1 MLGFVRSRRHVSRIA
16 SQRRAQEPTQFL
28 RNENLCQCWN
38 FLWCFVIF
46 LTVIT
51 QSELHFC
58 YKNIIIVVFVVGF
71 SYKLYMFLFDLFTST
86 NFVFDKTS
94 LARLDHQP
102 GRGAGGYVLILY
114 ISHICMAAPSGRVFT
129 PFWCENVNT
138 LCSFWS
144 GIGLSFRGNYGSVWT
159 FLSFQFQMSKKER
172 EICDFQLDLN
182 NFCVCAPF

>member
-1 MLGFVRSRRHVSRIA
+1 M
-16 SQRRAQEPTQFL
+16 QFL
-28 RNENLCQCWN
+28 RNENLCQSWN

-51 QSELHFC
+51 QSEDHFC

-71 SYKLYMFLFDLFTST
+71 SYKLHVFLFTST
-86 NFVFDKTS
+86 NFVFAKTS
-94 LARLDHQP
+94 SARLDHQP
-102 GRGAGGYVLILY
+102 GRGEGGYFLILY
-114 ISHICMAAPSGRVFT
+114 ISHICMATPSGRVFT
-129 PFWCENVNT
+129 PFWCENT

-144 GIGLSFRGNYGSVWT
+144 GIGLSFRGNYRSVWT

-172 EICDFQLDLN
+172 EICEFQLDLN

>member
-71 SYKLYMFLFDLFTST
+71 SYKLYVFLFDLFTST

-102 GRGAGGYVLILY
+102 GRGGGGVLPYIIYKPYLYVPPRRVGFLRRFGVKTGIHFAHFGLE
-114 ISHICMAAPSGRVFT
+114 SGWVFEGT
-129 PFWCENVNT
+129 TGVYEHFYRFNSKWV
-138 LCSFWS
+138 
-144 GIGLSFRGNYGSVWT
+144 R
-159 FLSFQFQMSKKER
+159 KKEKYA
-172 EICDFQLDLN
+172 N
-182 NFCVCAPF
+182 SN